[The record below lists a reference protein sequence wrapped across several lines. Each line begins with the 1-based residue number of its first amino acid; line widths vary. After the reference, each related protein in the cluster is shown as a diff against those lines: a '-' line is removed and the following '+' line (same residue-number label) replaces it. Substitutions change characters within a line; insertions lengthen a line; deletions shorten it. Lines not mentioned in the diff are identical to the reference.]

1 MNQTSLTALMIIT
14 THTLTNN
21 NMTKSYETLDEL
33 VEENAK
39 EAEKAK
45 EIVAKSQAKRLK
57 DEHIWRRSYDNA
69 H

>member
-1 MNQTSLTALMIIT
+1 
-14 THTLTNN
+14 
-21 NMTKSYETLDEL
+21 MTKSYETLNEL
-33 VEENAK
+33 VEEKTK
-39 EAEKAK
+39 EAEEAK

>member
-1 MNQTSLTALMIIT
+1 MDDLSSRVLRLCGV
-14 THTLTNN
+14 LV
-21 NMTKSYETLDEL
+21 MTKSYETLNEL

-57 DEHIWRRSYDNA
+57 DEHIWRRSYDSA

>member
-1 MNQTSLTALMIIT
+1 
-14 THTLTNN
+14 
-21 NMTKSYETLDEL
+21 MTKSYDTLNEL
-33 VEENAK
+33 IEESAK
-39 EAEKAK
+39 KAEKAK

>member
-1 MNQTSLTALMIIT
+1 MDDLSIWLLQLCGGLV
-14 THTLTNN
+14 
-21 NMTKSYETLDEL
+21 MTKSYETLNEL
-33 VEENAK
+33 IEESAK
-39 EAEKAK
+39 KAEKAK